1 MNRLTEVVKLFMHD
15 MPVMVQAVLYIS
27 LITWGWFG
35 YKQVE
40 GVINPVV
47 KNFSI
52 EQVIQ
57 EDEGTRIAG
66 SMNKVRDCNFD
77 EIVAYSDDRLVDI
90 KFVDVRNVVS
100 RVEGTQAWGW
110 WLVIPPVD
118 SLKLYARH
126 TCSTGRVLTKLYD
139 GEI

>member
-1 MNRLTEVVKLFMHD
+1 MNRCIEVVKLFMHD
-15 MPVMVQAVLYIS
+15 MPVMVKALLYIS
-27 LITWGWFG
+27 LLTWGWFC

-40 GVINPVV
+40 DAINPVV
-47 KNFSI
+47 KNFTI